1 MKDYGQ
7 TQGRIISA
15 ALDLFLEYGIK
26 KTSLED
32 VAVNC
37 GLTRATVY
45 RYYRDKKYLVRSC
58 FIYMVDVVGQALNE
72 LDRHSQYTTRKSAEY
87 IRQAV
92 ASLPKGDLPARLNEL
107 KILYPDIFEEYQQGR
122 LVIIK
127 RVYSK
132 LFALAKQEDLLPEDG
147 IDYEV
152 FQTVIAES
160 IIFITQHPL
169 VLSKGTS
176 FKDIYNFMLDLM
188 VYGILGIKRKN
199 KAARKNAKRDR

>member
-1 MKDYGQ
+1 MNEYGQ
-7 TQGRIISA
+7 TQDRIITA

-32 VAVNC
+32 VAVRC

-45 RYYRDKKYLVRSC
+45 RYYKDKRELVRAC
-58 FIYMVDVVGQALNE
+58 FIHMIDIVGDALNE
-72 LDRHSQYTTRKSAEY
+72 LDKHSQFTTKKSAEY

-92 ASLPKGDLPARLNEL
+92 AALPKGDLPARLNEL

-122 LVIIK
+122 LQIIK
-127 RVYSK
+127 RAYGK
-132 LFALAKQEDLLPEDG
+132 LFALAKRDDLLPEDG

-176 FKDIYNFMLDLM
+176 FRDIYNFMLDLM
-188 VYGILGIKRKN
+188 VYGILGIKDRN
-199 KAARKNAKRDR
+199 KKARKARKRQ

>member
-1 MKDYGQ
+1 MNEQSQ
-7 TQGRIISA
+7 TEVRIIKA

-32 VAVNC
+32 VAVRC

-45 RYYRDKKYLVRSC
+45 RYYRDKKELVRAC
-58 FIYMVDVVGQALNE
+58 FRDMVDIVGNALND
-72 LDRHSQYTTRKSAEY
+72 LDKHSQYTTKKSAEY
-87 IRQAV
+87 IRQAII
-92 ASLPKGDLPARLNEL
+92 ALPKGDLPARLNEL

-122 LVIIK
+122 LQVIK

-132 LFALAKQEDLLPEDG
+132 LFAMARREDMLPEEG
-147 IDYEV
+147 IDYDV

-169 VLSKGTS
+169 VLMKGTS
-176 FKDIYNFMLDLM
+176 FRDIYNFMLDLM
-188 VYGILGIKRKN
+188 VYGILGIKDRN
-199 KAARKNAKRDR
+199 RRARKAKK